1 MKAETYNASDY
12 IDSPEMAAAYL
23 AVSLEENGMDG
34 FLTALGEVAKAK
46 GMTHVSNEIGI
57 GRQSLYKS
65 LSENGNPQFET
76 IMKLLDTFDLKFEV
90 VPQRRQA

>member
-1 MKAETYNASDY
+1 MF
-12 IDSPEMAAAYL
+12 P
-23 AVSLEENGMDG
+23 
-34 FLTALGEVAKAK
+34 
-46 GMTHVSNEIGI
+46 NEIGT

-76 IMKLLDTFDLKFEV
+76 IMKLLATFDLKFEV

>member
-1 MKAETYNASDY
+1 MKIESYDASEY

-23 AVSLEENGMDG
+23 AVALEENGIDG
-34 FLTALGEVAKAK
+34 FLVALGEVAKAK
-46 GMTHVSNEIGI
+46 GMTHVSNEVGT

-76 IMKLLDTFDLKFEV
+76 IMKLLATFDLKFEV